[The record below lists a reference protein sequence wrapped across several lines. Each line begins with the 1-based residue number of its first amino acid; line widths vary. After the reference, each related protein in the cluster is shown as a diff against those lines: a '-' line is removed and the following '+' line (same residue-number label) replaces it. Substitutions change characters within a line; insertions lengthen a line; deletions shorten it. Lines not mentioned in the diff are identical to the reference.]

1 MARFDGK
8 VAVVTGGNSGIGLAV
23 AKGFAREGASV
34 VITGRDEAALKSAAK
49 EIGEGTLAVKADATR
64 MADLDALMAQVKS
77 RHGRIDALFVN
88 AGIGKFVPFEQVT
101 EAFYDEIM
109 NINVKGVFFT
119 VQKALPLLGPGSAVV
134 LNASINAQLGMP
146 GTTVYGP
153 SKAAVVNMA
162 KTMSADLIPR
172 GIRVN
177 SISPGPIESSLLTR
191 LGMPDEQLK
200 QTKEWIRGQVP
211 MKRFGT
217 GDEIAEAVLHL
228 CSPGAGFTTG
238 ADLVID
244 GGMTL

>member
-1 MARFDGK
+1 
-8 VAVVTGGNSGIGLAV
+8 
-23 AKGFAREGASV
+23 
-34 VITGRDEAALKSAAK
+34 
-49 EIGEGTLAVKADATR
+49 
-64 MADLDALMAQVKS
+64 
-77 RHGRIDALFVN
+77 
-88 AGIGKFVPFEQVT
+88 
-101 EAFYDEIM
+101 
-109 NINVKGVFFT
+109 
-119 VQKALPLLGPGSAVV
+119 
-134 LNASINAQLGMP
+134 
-146 GTTVYGP
+146 
-153 SKAAVVNMA
+153 
-162 KTMSADLIPR
+162 MSADLVSR

-200 QTKEWIRGQVP
+200 QTKEWIRGQIP